1 VRGHAAR
8 KQEDRLGYSK
18 FGPWFA
24 RAPIVDDEPGMRGFA
39 VRAFGLV
46 GKRIEAAFDT
56 EVVSRKLHAR
66 LQHVRA
72 SHSRWSQHV
81 S

>member
-18 FGPWFA
+18 FGPWLA
-24 RAPIVDDEPGMRGFA
+24 RAPLVDDEPGMRGFA
-39 VRAFGLV
+39 VRAFGPV
-46 GKRIEAAFDT
+46 GKHIEVAVDT
-56 EVVSRKLHAR
+56 QVASRKLHAR

-72 SHSRWSQHV
+72 SHSR
-81 S
+81 

>member
-1 VRGHAAR
+1 MRGHAAR
-8 KQEDRLGYSK
+8 KQKERLGYSK

-24 RAPIVDDEPGMRGFA
+24 RVPIVDDERDMRGFA
-39 VRAFGLV
+39 VRASGAMGV
-46 GKRIEAAFDT
+46 GIDVAIDT
-56 EVVSRKLHAR
+56 KVASRKLHAR

>member
-24 RAPIVDDEPGMRGFA
+24 RAPIVDDEAGTRGFA
-39 VRAFGLV
+39 VRAFGAM
-46 GKRIEAAFDT
+46 GKRIEVAFDI
-56 EVVSRKLHAR
+56 EVASRKLHGG

-72 SHSRWSQHV
+72 SHARSGQHV

>member
-1 VRGHAAR
+1 MRGHAAR

-24 RAPIVDDEPGMRGFA
+24 RAPIVDDEPGMRGFV
-39 VRAFGLV
+39 VRPFGPV
-46 GKRIEAAFDT
+46 DKRIEAAFDI
-56 EVVSRKLHAR
+56 EAASRKLHGG

-72 SHSRWSQHV
+72 SHSRSGQHV

>member
-8 KQEDRLGYSK
+8 KQEDRLGYSE
-18 FGPWFA
+18 FGPWLA
-24 RAPIVDDEPGMRGFA
+24 RVPIVDDERNMRGLA
-39 VRAFGLV
+39 VRAFGPM
-46 GKRIEAAFDT
+46 GRSIEAAIDT
-56 EVVSRKLHAR
+56 EVASRKLHAR